1 MSSEAQS
8 LIKKVADIIKHS
20 KRLLFITGAGISA
33 ESGIP
38 TYRGIGGLYNG
49 RLTDLDLPIEEVLS
63 GRMMRSNPEL
73 TWRYLSEIEQATRG
87 AIYNEAHRIIA
98 ELGKNGRDVF
108 VLTQNVDGFHTAAGS
123 DKVIEIHGNLHHLR
137 CDVCGCRLENVDYAT
152 LDVPPE
158 CPNCSSIMRPDVVL
172 FGEMLDE
179 TKIAQIS
186 AILSE
191 HLDSVFS
198 VGTSSLF
205 PYITGPVRYAATH
218 NIPTIEINPDV
229 TEISNWVDYK
239 IKEGAVKALQA
250 IQAAMV

>member
-8 LIKKVADIIKHS
+8 VIKKVADIIKHS
-20 KRLLFITGAGISA
+20 QRLLFITGAGISA

-49 RLTDLDLPIEEVLS
+49 RLTDIDLPIEEVLS
-63 GRMMRSNPEL
+63 GRMMRSNPAL
-73 TWRYLSEIEQATRG
+73 TWRYLSQIEQAARG
-87 AIYNEAHRIIA
+87 ATFNEAHRIIA
-98 ELGKNGRDVF
+98 ELGQNGREVY

-137 CDVCGCRLENVDYAT
+137 CDVCGFRMANVDYAT
-152 LDVPPE
+152 LEIPPE

-179 TKIAQIS
+179 SKIAQIT

-191 HLDSVFS
+191 HPDAVFS
-198 VGTSSLF
+198 IGTSGLF
-205 PYITGPVRYAATH
+205 PYITAPVRFAATH
-218 NIPTIEINPDV
+218 KIPTIEINPDV
-229 TEISNWVDYK
+229 TEISGWVDFK
-239 IKEGAVKALQA
+239 IKEGAVKAMQA
-250 IQAAMV
+250 IRAAMA